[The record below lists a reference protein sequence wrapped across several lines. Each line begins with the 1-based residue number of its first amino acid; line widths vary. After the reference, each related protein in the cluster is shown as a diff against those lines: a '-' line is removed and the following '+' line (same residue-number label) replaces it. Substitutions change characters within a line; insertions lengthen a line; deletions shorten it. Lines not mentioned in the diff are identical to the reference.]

1 MIGGELLRMNPHRV
15 LVTMCIFVRY
25 LVALV
30 LLLGGLACA
39 GEPPPCP
46 FAEHSDRAPSAG
58 CFTVSEQGLLVIQGI
73 SGKISLPGGSSLP
86 DESAQCTA
94 FRETWEE
101 TGLSLRPGQ
110 LLTIFDTGFYLY
122 RCERHAGS
130 GEIDPP
136 MRLEVLEAFYL
147 PAARFE
153 EFQWRFDEQ
162 RELLQDMLSR
172 VN

>member
-1 MIGGELLRMNPHRV
+1 MSPHRV
-15 LVTMCIFVRY
+15 LETMWIFVRY
-25 LVALV
+25 IVALV
-30 LLLGGLACA
+30 LPLVVLACA

-46 FAEHSDRAPSAG
+46 FAEHPDRAPSAG
-58 CFTVSEQGLLVIQGI
+58 CFTVSEEGLLLVQGMSGRI
-73 SGKISLPGGSSLP
+73 SVPGGSSLS

-136 MRLEVLEAFYL
+136 MRLEVLGAFYL

-153 EFQWRFDEQ
+153 EFQWRFEDQ
-162 RELLQDMLSR
+162 RELLKDILSR
-172 VN
+172 LN

>member
-1 MIGGELLRMNPHRV
+1 MNPHRV

-30 LLLGGLACA
+30 LPLGVLACA

-46 FAEHSDRAPSAG
+46 FAKHSDRAPSAG
-58 CFTVSEQGLLVIQGI
+58 CFAVSEQGLLLIQGI
-73 SGKISLPGGSSLP
+73 SGKM
-86 DESAQCTA
+86 
-94 FRETWEE
+94 
-101 TGLSLRPGQ
+101 SLRPGQ

-130 GEIDPP
+130 GEIDSPLP
-136 MRLEVLEAFYL
+136 LEVIDAFYL
-147 PAARFE
+147 PAARFDAY
-153 EFQWRFDEQ
+153 QWRFEDQ
-162 RELLQDMLSR
+162 REFLKDMLSR

>member
-1 MIGGELLRMNPHRV
+1 MSPYRV
-15 LVTMCIFVRY
+15 LETMWVFVRY

-30 LLLGGLACA
+30 LPLGVLACA

-58 CFTVSEQGLLVIQGI
+58 CFAVSEQGLLLIQGI

-86 DESAQCTA
+86 NESAQCTA

-130 GEIDPP
+130 GEIDSPLP
-136 MRLEVLEAFYL
+136 LEVIDAFYL
-147 PAARFE
+147 PAARFDAY
-153 EFQWRFDEQ
+153 QWRFEDQ
-162 RELLQDMLSR
+162 REFLKDMLSR

>member
-1 MIGGELLRMNPHRV
+1 MNPQRV
-15 LVTMCIFVRY
+15 LETLCIFVRY
-25 LVALV
+25 LVALALPLCV
-30 LLLGGLACA
+30 VACA
-39 GEPPPCP
+39 GESPPCP
-46 FAEHSDRAPSAG
+46 FSEHTDRAPSAG
-58 CFTVSEQGLLVIQGI
+58 CFAVSERGLLLIQDI
-73 SGKISLPGGSSLP
+73 TGKISIPGGSSLH

-101 TGLSLRPGQ
+101 TGLSLRPRQ

-136 MRLEVLEAFYL
+136 LPLEVRDAFYL

-153 EFQWRFDEQ
+153 EFQWRFEEQ
-162 RELLQDMLSR
+162 RELLKDMLSR